1 MPAVRFAVYIQPRA
15 SRTELAGMHG
25 DAIKIRIMA
34 PAVENA
40 ANRSL
45 LEFVAEQLGVAKS
58 LVRIVSGAT
67 NRRKKLELNDGGIG
81 GRDCNVARL
90 VAIVAVVICAQ
101 LRADQ
106 VEHRGRDLLSA

>member
-25 DAIKIRIMA
+25 DAVKIRVTA

-45 LEFVAEQLGVAKS
+45 LEFVAGQLGIAKG

-67 NRRKKLELNDGGIG
+67 SRRKVLEVDGVTADFVSEKLG
-81 GRDCNVARL
+81 ART
-90 VAIVAVVICAQ
+90 
-101 LRADQ
+101 AD
-106 VEHRGRDLLSA
+106 R

>member
-1 MPAVRFAVYIQPRA
+1 MPAPVRFAVYIQPRA

-25 DAIKIRIMA
+25 DAIKIRVTA

-45 LEFVAEQLGVAKS
+45 LEFIAEQLGVAKG

-67 NRRKKLELNDGGIG
+67 SRRKVVEVDGVTANLVSDKLG
-81 GRDCNVARL
+81 AR
-90 VAIVAVVICAQ
+90 IS
-101 LRADQ
+101 
-106 VEHRGRDLLSA
+106 GS